1 MKFKRIHYLTRGQ
14 LYSDFVRW
22 YTCGVRTCESTGGI
36 VLENIDSATRNAI
49 WYTLCDLEW
58 HARYCSAMA
67 DRCHGLHKAVRFA
80 ILAGVAFEGIVL
92 YGATINPWLFSLGI
106 AGGLVLACLTI
117 WDATS
122 DYATNAA
129 TFRMVTII
137 CQRLRNEADVLWRDV
152 EARRQTADQ
161 AENTLRSIREQWV
174 AATQSIPLRT
184 NNKLNIRATKA
195 ADKEIV
201 GRYGAQ
207 LPNV

>member
-22 YTCGVRTCESTGGI
+22 YTRGVRTCEPTGGI
-36 VLENIDSATRNAI
+36 VMENIDSATRNAI
-49 WYTLCDLEW
+49 RYTLCDLEW

-152 EARRQTADQ
+152 EGEASDRRPGREYPPLHQRAMGCRYPIHSVENEQQT
-161 AENTLRSIREQWV
+161 EH
-174 AATQSIPLRT
+174 QSNQSR
-184 NNKLNIRATKA
+184 R
-195 ADKEIV
+195 
-201 GRYGAQ
+201 
-207 LPNV
+207 